1 MKEVIDFKIG
11 DEYKEGDILNTR
23 QGVYLLV
30 EKASYK
36 KFLKCRNSCWFYN
49 APLDTCVQMDC
60 IANNLHFR
68 PFETYKEGEEY
79 NVGDLLKIPKPGEPG
94 KFILSIVVEDDIV
107 DEFNNSSCGR
117 CTFNDWIYPTG
128 DCCSK
133 NKCVDCLRDTNG
145 GDIYYKPLA
154 EVSE

>member
-30 EKASYK
+30 EKVSHK
-36 KFLKCRNSCWFYN
+36 KFLKCCKSCWFYN
-49 APLDTCVQMDC
+49 APWDTCVQTNC
-60 IANNLHFR
+60 TAGNLYFR

-79 NVGDLLKIPKPGEPG
+79 NVGDLLKIPKQGEPG
-94 KFILSIVVEDDIV
+94 KFILSIVVEDDII
-107 DEFNNSSCGR
+107 DEFNNNSCER

-145 GDIYYKPLA
+145 DDVYYKSLA

>member
-11 DEYKEGDILNTR
+11 GEYKEGDILKTR
-23 QGVYLLV
+23 KGVYLLV
-30 EKASYK
+30 EKATIK
-36 KFLKCRNSCWFYN
+36 EFLKCCNSCWFYN
-49 APLDTCVQMDC
+49 APWDTCVQMDC
-60 IANNLHFR
+60 TANNLHFR

-107 DEFNNSSCGR
+107 DEFNNSSCER
-117 CTFNDWIYPTG
+117 CVFKYLVYPTNY
-128 DCCSK
+128 CCSK
-133 NKCVDCLRDTNG
+133 NRCVDCLRDINL
-145 GDIYYKPLA
+145 DDVYYKPLA

>member
-11 DEYKEGDILNTR
+11 DEYKEGDILKTR
-23 QGVYLLV
+23 EGVYLLV
-30 EKASYK
+30 EKTTNKNCAECCY
-36 KFLKCRNSCWFYN
+36 SCWFQN
-49 APLDTCVQMDC
+49 AHWDTCIQMDC
-60 IANNLHFR
+60 TAGNFYFR

-107 DEFNNSSCGR
+107 DEFNNSCER
-117 CTFNDWIYPTG
+117 CVFKDWIYPTD
-128 DCCSK
+128 DCCSR
-133 NKCVDCLRDTNG
+133 NRCVDCLRDINL
-145 GDIYYKPLA
+145 DDVYYKPLA